1 MMVKICGIT
10 TLEDA
15 LAAIDEGATALG
27 FNFYPPSPRYI
38 APEAAAGII
47 SELPKDTL
55 KVGVFVNETA
65 ETVKAIADEAGLDIV
80 QLHGK
85 ETPGQSPRE
94 YPVWKAFRVDANF
107 SADQLQAFPAEAYLL
122 DSPTELYGGSGHSFD
137 WNLAKGIGAHIIL
150 AGGLDASNIRRAVEV
165 AQPWGV
171 DACSKLEAAPGRK
184 DRAKM
189 SAFLRELRNL

>member
-38 APEAAAGII
+38 APEVAAGII
-47 SELPKDTL
+47 AELPKDCL
-55 KVGVFVNETA
+55 KVGVFVSETP
-65 ETVKAIADEAGLDIV
+65 ETVKAIAEEAGLDIV

-85 ETPGQSPRE
+85 ETPEQVPVG
-94 YPVWKAFRVDANF
+94 YPVWKAFRVDATF
-107 SADQLQAFPAEAYLL
+107 SPEQLRDFPAEAYLL

-137 WNLAKGIGAHIIL
+137 WNMARGIGAKIIL
-150 AGGLDASNIRRAVEV
+150 AGGLDASNIRRAIAV

-171 DACSKLEAAPGRK
+171 DACSKLESAPGRK

>member
-38 APEAAAGII
+38 APETAAGII
-47 SELPKDTL
+47 AELPKETL
-55 KVGVFVNETA
+55 KVGVFVNESPRRA
-65 ETVKAIADEAGLDIV
+65 ETIADEAGLDIV

-85 ETPGQSPRE
+85 ETADHSPRG

-107 SADQLQAFPAEAYLL
+107 SADQLRTFPADAYLL
-122 DSPTELYGGSGHSFD
+122 DSPTELYGGSGHTFD
-137 WNLAKGIGAHIIL
+137 WTLARGIGAHIIL
-150 AGGLDASNIRRAVEV
+150 AGGLDASNIRRAVAV

>member
-1 MMVKICGIT
+1 MVKICGIT

-27 FNFYPPSPRYI
+27 FNFYPLSPRYI

-47 SELPKDTL
+47 AELSKDTL

-85 ETPGQSPRE
+85 ETPRQSPRE
-94 YPVWKAFRVDANF
+94 YRVWKAFRVDANF
-107 SADQLQAFPAEAYLL
+107 SADQLLEFPAEAYLL

-137 WNLAKGIGAHIIL
+137 WNLARGVGAHIIL
-150 AGGLDASNIRRAVEV
+150 AGGLDASNVRRAVAV

-189 SAFLRELRNL
+189 AAFLRELRNL

>member
-27 FNFYPPSPRYI
+27 FNFYPRSPRYI
-38 APEAAAGII
+38 APEVATGII
-47 SELPKDTL
+47 AELPKDCL
-55 KVGVFVNETA
+55 KVGVFVNEIP
-65 ETVKAIADEAGLDIV
+65 ETVKAIAEEAGLDIV

-85 ETPGQSPRE
+85 ETPEQVPVG
-94 YPVWKAFRVDANF
+94 YPVWKAFRVDATF
-107 SADQLQAFPAEAYLL
+107 SPEQLRDFPAEAYLL

-137 WNLAKGIGAHIIL
+137 WNLARGIGAKIIL
-150 AGGLDASNIRRAVEV
+150 AGGLDSSNIRRAIAV
-165 AQPWGV
+165 ARPWGV

>member
-27 FNFYPPSPRYI
+27 FNFYPQSPRYI
-38 APEAAAGII
+38 APEVATGII
-47 SELPKDTL
+47 AELPKDCL
-55 KVGVFVNETA
+55 KVGVFVNEIP
-65 ETVKAIADEAGLDIV
+65 ETVKAIAEEAGLDIV

-85 ETPGQSPRE
+85 ETPEQVPVG
-94 YPVWKAFRVDANF
+94 YPVWKAFRVDATF
-107 SADQLQAFPAEAYLL
+107 SPEQLRDFPAEAYLL

-137 WNLAKGIGAHIIL
+137 WNLARGIGAKIIL
-150 AGGLDASNIRRAVEV
+150 AGGLDASNIRRAIAV

>member
-27 FNFYPPSPRYI
+27 FNFYPRSPRYI
-38 APEAAAGII
+38 APEVATGII
-47 SELPKDTL
+47 AELPKDCL
-55 KVGVFVNETA
+55 KVGVFVNEIP
-65 ETVKAIADEAGLDIV
+65 ETVKAIAEEAGLDIV

-85 ETPGQSPRE
+85 ETPEQVPVG
-94 YPVWKAFRVDANF
+94 YPVWKAFRVDATF
-107 SADQLQAFPAEAYLL
+107 SPEQLRDFPAEAYLL

-137 WNLAKGIGAHIIL
+137 WNLARGIGAKIIL
-150 AGGLDASNIRRAVEV
+150 AGGLDASNIRRAIAV